1 MAVDLT
7 ARSML
12 NEALRPLALITG
24 ASGGVGFELAR
35 RFIAEGY
42 DVALVAD
49 DRDSLT
55 QAAQLLGTEDENVEL
70 EIIAADLSQPEGV
83 ALVHTAVRAMARP
96 VDVLAA
102 NAGLAVSGRFAT
114 QTDLDAEIAL
124 INLNVTSQV
133 HLIKLIAF
141 EMVERGRGDIL
152 ITSSPAGRMP
162 GPFMAVYA
170 ASQAFLHSF
179 GEAIRQELQETGV
192 NVAMLLLTQAE
203 AEVPPDG
210 TKAAAEVA
218 NAAIAALRSGS
229 ARAAA
234 ALSGFGGT
242 DIPVDSPAHR
252 HRNA

>member
-1 MAVDLT
+1 
-7 ARSML
+7 ML

-49 DRDSLT
+49 DRDRLT

-83 ALVHTAVRAMARP
+83 TLVHTAIRAMARP

-102 NAGLAVSGRFAT
+102 NAGLAVSGQFAT
-114 QTDLDAEIAL
+114 QTDLDTEIAL

-141 EMVERGRGDIL
+141 EMVEHGHGDIL
-152 ITSSPAGRMP
+152 ITSSPAGSMP
-162 GPFMAVYA
+162 SPFMAVYA

-203 AEVPPDG
+203 AEVTPDG
-210 TKAAAEVA
+210 TKAATEVA
-218 NAAIAALRSGS
+218 DAAIAALRSSS
-229 ARAAA
+229 ARGGA
-234 ALSGFGGT
+234 ALSGFVGT
-242 DIPVDSPAHR
+242 DTPADPPAHR
-252 HRNA
+252 QRNA